1 MPAGHAHTGEHGDVI
16 SPVFIHLHSDWLFIK
31 CIMGVVV
38 LSNSSFVLQALNKM
52 EAQQHENNILQRV
65 AVETENDLSPTS
77 DTDRN
82 TDDEEEDEELVKMED
97 MGSPSPTM
105 HQGSLCCPGGQ
116 QDGPEE
122 VGPMSEEDFGTCSP
136 ESLLQEAVEKLKT
149 AMETHRWRERQTGES
164 HIIIIKII
172 IVLFARRKHKT

>member
-1 MPAGHAHTGEHGDVI
+1 
-16 SPVFIHLHSDWLFIK
+16 
-31 CIMGVVV
+31 
-38 LSNSSFVLQALNKM
+38 M
-52 EAQQHENNILQRV
+52 EAQQHENNILQCV

-97 MGSPSPTM
+97 IEREEELQSPSPTM
-105 HQGSLCCPGGQ
+105 HQGFLCCPGGQ

-122 VGPMSEEDFGTCSP
+122 VGPMKVDTCLSAEEDFGTCSP
-136 ESLLQEAVEKLKT
+136 ESLLQEAVDKLKT
-149 AMETHRWRERQTGES
+149 AMETRRRERQTGES

-172 IVLFARRKHKT
+172 IIVLFARRKHKTDAK